1 MINREALES
10 NYVSANLHEW
20 IDLIWGVNQYSL
32 EKKNIYYHLTY
43 EEYVR
48 EINLYELD
56 KEEYTKLYVS
66 LFDIQTQFQK
76 LSLKEE
82 ASRTEEERSNYKNLL
97 REISKNKEKLQDY
110 EFAQASLFDQTA
122 ENRARNKTILWW
134 ILHLSS

>member
-1 MINREALES
+1 MIYREALES

-56 KEEYTKLYVS
+56 KEE
-66 LFDIQTQFQK
+66 
-76 LSLKEE
+76 
-82 ASRTEEERSNYKNLL
+82 
-97 REISKNKEKLQDY
+97 
-110 EFAQASLFDQTA
+110 
-122 ENRARNKTILWW
+122 
-134 ILHLSS
+134 